1 MNQPGVQ
8 WKCHNETPCTTIYT
22 NKNVFK
28 KKEKGW
34 WNGSREECLPSKH
47 KALSSNPSITKKK
60 KQMDREPFPSQGSVG
75 DPSVKGCSGILISPS
90 STPPGS
96 LPNEAWFLSSGEA
109 VICKAIP
116 STPCDYASEEAG
128 RSEYPKGRAPL

>member
-1 MNQPGVQ
+1 
-8 WKCHNETPCTTIYT
+8 
-22 NKNVFK
+22 
-28 KKEKGW
+28 
-34 WNGSREECLPSKH
+34 
-47 KALSSNPSITKKK
+47 
-60 KQMDREPFPSQGSVG
+60 MDREPFPSQGSVG